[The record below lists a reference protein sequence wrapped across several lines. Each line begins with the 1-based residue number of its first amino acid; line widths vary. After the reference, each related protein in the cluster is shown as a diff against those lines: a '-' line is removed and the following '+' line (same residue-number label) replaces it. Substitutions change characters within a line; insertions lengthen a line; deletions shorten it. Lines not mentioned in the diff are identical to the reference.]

1 MCQALTCG
9 WVQARAWLQVLQKS
23 GGHCRESSK
32 IKASVSVHWLA
43 HKTAKPEWLHRVS
56 VSAGNWTHLTW
67 LPFTG
72 QDTCCDMQEDWC
84 SFNTQYSCWFHFC
97 LSFPATKVFPV
108 DFTKWSLGI
117 QQWRA
122 LQRKLAWQCCHVPKW
137 MHQIPLHWHSSD
149 LICQTP
155 PMVNVQEVIF
165 FESSVLLTSDL
176 ASAGLACF
184 YAICIILNRNHAG
197 LACLQPFQVPSCPWF
212 AFSHWKEVAFYSIVQ
227 MWFCQTHLHLDTIL
241 GC

>member
-97 LSFPATKVFPV
+97 LSFPATKVFLCWFYEMELRNSTVTCPS
-108 DFTKWSLGI
+108 TK
-117 QQWRA
+117 
-122 LQRKLAWQCCHVPKW
+122 
-137 MHQIPLHWHSSD
+137 
-149 LICQTP
+149 
-155 PMVNVQEVIF
+155 
-165 FESSVLLTSDL
+165 
-176 ASAGLACF
+176 
-184 YAICIILNRNHAG
+184 
-197 LACLQPFQVPSCPWF
+197 ACLAMLSCSKMDASNSSALTFLRSHLPNTSHGKRSRSDFLWILSFADVWF
-212 AFSHWKEVAFYSIVQ
+212 GQRWFSLFLR
-227 MWFCQTHLHLDTIL
+227 HLHHFKL
-241 GC
+241 